1 MRRNLVENRRLVGIQ
16 KYVEEEVFYGK
27 KLSV

>member
-1 MRRNLVENRRLVGIQ
+1 MRRNLVENCRLVGIQ
-16 KYVEEEVFYGK
+16 EYVEEEVFYGK